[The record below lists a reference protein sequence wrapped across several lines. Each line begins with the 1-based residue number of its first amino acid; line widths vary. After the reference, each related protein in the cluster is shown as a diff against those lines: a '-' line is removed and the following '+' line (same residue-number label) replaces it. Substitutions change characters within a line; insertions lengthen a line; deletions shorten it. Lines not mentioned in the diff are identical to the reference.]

1 MTFYFS
7 ISDVRFP
14 HRLLLTLCISSN
26 MSIDSATAN
35 IFNFRVLRVH
45 IDNINNHVSD
55 VDIAY
60 HYSNNLRMIPTYY
73 ARLQHTTLLAMEQLD
88 LFFRN
93 VVGVNRQVRTG
104 VTGSINVGIIY
115 LIATCSNINRHMFD
129 ILSSQA
135 ITASS
140 FDDIIRC
147 LNIILHIVEY
157 PYEEDGPT
165 AYFPPVDTYHQPHTP
180 PTPPPVYALATP
192 YAHRY
197 KRKSK
202 ALPKAE
208 IDKEMADPCGICF
221 EPYTRAE
228 SVSTCCNHQFCKTCY
243 GLHEKSVPMGKLVS
257 CPMCRK
263 MNPVVTE
270 YRARKTR
277 TVNSKKVTT
286 IDLTV

>member
-1 MTFYFS
+1 
-7 ISDVRFP
+7 
-14 HRLLLTLCISSN
+14 

-129 ILSSQA
+129 ILSSQS

-165 AYFPPVDTYHQPHTP
+165 AYFPPVDTYHQPQTP
-180 PTPPPVYALATP
+180 PTPPPAYALATP
-192 YAHRY
+192 YAHRN

-208 IDKEMADPCGICF
+208 VDKEMADPCSICF
-221 EPYTRAE
+221 EPYTRAD

-243 GLHEKSVPMGKLVS
+243 GLHEKSVPRGKLVS

-277 TVNSKKVTT
+277 TVNPKNVTT
-286 IDLTV
+286 IGTIPERGTNVGIGLLSGETP